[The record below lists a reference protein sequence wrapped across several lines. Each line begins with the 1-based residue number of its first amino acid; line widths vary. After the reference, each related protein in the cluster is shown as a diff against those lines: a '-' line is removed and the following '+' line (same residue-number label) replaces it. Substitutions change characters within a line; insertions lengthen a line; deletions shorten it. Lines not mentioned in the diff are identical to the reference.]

1 MWEAVGALAGVLSA
15 VVALLGYI
23 NTTRK
28 IARDVEVLKEFEN
41 IPGRGESRHRDLK
54 SSDLAMKIMME
65 IV

>member
-54 SSDLAMKIMME
+54 SQ
-65 IV
+65 V